1 MQQLPLGVRIPDRAV
16 FESFLAAKN
25 LQAVEHAKRVAEGA
39 VTGVTWICGPGGVG
53 KSHLLQAVCARADA
67 GGRAVAAG
75 GGQAGADGRAS
86 SGTGEQAA
94 AGRGGRAGYFPL
106 TELAPLGVG
115 VLEGLATSLEVVCI
129 DDLDRV
135 VGELDWEHALF
146 GVFREIVEKDGRL
159 VVSAKAPP
167 ALLPWKLPDLGS
179 RFTSAAIFQLRE
191 LDESEQQSVLQLRAR
206 VRGFELPDDTS
217 RWLQRRFP
225 RDMRTLYELLDTL
238 DEAAL
243 VAQRRLTIP
252 FIRSVLKE

>member
-16 FESFLAAKN
+16 FESFLPAKN
-25 LQAVEHAKRVAEGA
+25 LQAVEHAKRVAEGS
-39 VTGVTWICGPGGVG
+39 VTGVTWICGPAGVG
-53 KSHLLQAVCARADA
+53 KSHLLQAVCARA
-67 GGRAVAAG
+67 
-75 GGQAGADGRAS
+75 
-86 SGTGEQAA
+86 
-94 AGRGGRAGYFPL
+94 GGRAGYFPL

-115 VLEGLATSLEVVCI
+115 VLEGLATSLDVVCI

-135 VGELDWEHALF
+135 VGELEWEHALF
-146 GVFREIVEKDGRL
+146 GVFRETAEKDGRL

-179 RFTSAAIFQLRE
+179 RFTAAAIFQLRE

-243 VAQRRLTIP
+243 IAQRRLTIP